1 MALKRLRKLRRIRR
15 LPPFAVYMIA
25 VSGWFFSFGLQTT
38 LFPGVINYTL
48 NESPDRLGIAQAAL
62 TAPMLF
68 LLPRGCSLIGG
79 ALLCAV

>member
-1 MALKRLRKLRRIRR
+1 
-15 LPPFAVYMIA
+15 MIA

-68 LLPRGCSLIGG
+68 LLPLAGVGRVVASARLAPPQFPHSL
-79 ALLCAV
+79 LWTETLS